1 MAAFDKAFAEVS
13 ATYPWNIIF

>member
-13 ATYPWNIIF
+13 ATYSWNIIF